1 MFNGEKG
8 YLLKG
13 YLNLK
18 RIPTENVLIQMKEL
32 MKIIIRFMARNILC
46 KFLSSSKHHFEG
58 HEISD
63 MKTIV

>member
-13 YLNLK
+13 YINLK
-18 RIPTENVLIQMKEL
+18 RIPTENVLIKMKEL
-32 MKIIIRFMARNILC
+32 MKIIVRFMAENILC
-46 KFLSSSKHHFEG
+46 TFLSSSKHPFEG

-63 MKTIV
+63 TRTIV